1 MRSGSL
7 CEFSLMSALIFNI
20 ELAGCQ
26 KDKEKMKTWE
36 GRLVCMCG
44 SHHEEGMVIGQA
56 LP

>member
-7 CEFSLMSALIFNI
+7 CKFSLMSALIFNI

-26 KDKEKMKTWE
+26 KDKEKMKTWK